1 MSWFPTFL
9 SPLAAAIAAAVA
21 VPALLVLYFLK
32 LRRRDM
38 PIASTLLWKKAIQDL
53 QVNAPF
59 QRLRRNLLLILQML
73 LLCLLI
79 LALARPVTFYQ
90 PGAGKNTVIL
100 IDRSASMS
108 ANDVNG
114 KSRLEEAR
122 RRAKDLVST
131 MERGGSAMVIAFD
144 DKAETVQPFTT
155 DTLALKNAIDSI
167 KPTDRKTR
175 LKLAYQLAD
184 AQLAFIPEQNRT
196 NVPPPDVYVFSDGRV
211 LDSGELNI
219 KGNLRYEKVGTDK
232 AGNIAIVALS
242 AKRNY
247 ERPTE
252 VQIFARLANFGSEV
266 QKADVELQVAPID
279 PSDPGRDEFKVRGV
293 AAVTLLP
300 DRWSDKER
308 SDAEKEGNLP
318 RDSVEF
324 TLDLTTA
331 AVVRVEHKNKTA
343 DTLACD
349 DVAQVVLPPPKALSV
364 LLVTDGNYYLE
375 RALNSLGLKDP
386 VTTLPTQYE
395 QKQPQNY
402 DVVIF
407 DRYAPQ
413 KLPATG
419 NFIYFGAV
427 PPGLKLKAATDQD
440 KPVMIAETGVLDWKR
455 DHPILRGLSLQKLY
469 ASEAAKLDV
478 PPESEILMDGVKGPL
493 IVLHRE
499 GRSMHL
505 VVAFDLM
512 QSNWPL
518 RVSFPIFLHN
528 ALQFMALGSDMDVR
542 EHFEPGATPRI
553 PRANLQRADAT
564 IKSVQLSGPGM
575 SRDLAVPESGDF
587 ALPALDRVGVYRTE
601 PVIPQYER
609 IAVNLLDAS
618 ESNLVPLDKPPGNL
632 GQAVAATGGK
642 SRLDLWWWIVACA
655 ALPLLLIEW
664 WVYTRRVHL

>member
-1 MSWFPTFL
+1 MTWFPTFL

-21 VPALLVLYFLK
+21 IPSLLVLYFLK

-114 KSRLEEAR
+114 KSRLEEAK

-155 DTLALKNAIDSI
+155 DTVALKNAIDSI

-219 KGNLRYEKVGTDK
+219 KGTCATRRSAPTRPGTSRSSLYPPSGITSARRRCRSSHGWRISARKCRRRTSSCKSRRSIPPIPVGTSSK
-232 AGNIAIVALS
+232 YAAWLRSHCSRTAGPT
-242 AKRNY
+242 RN
-247 ERPTE
+247 
-252 VQIFARLANFGSEV
+252 
-266 QKADVELQVAPID
+266 
-279 PSDPGRDEFKVRGV
+279 
-293 AAVTLLP
+293 AAT
-300 DRWSDKER
+300 
-308 SDAEKEGNLP
+308 P
-318 RDSVEF
+318 RRRATSRATASKF

-343 DTLACD
+343 DMLACD

-419 NFIYFGAV
+419 NFIYFGAR
-427 PPGLKLKAATDQD
+427 PAG
-440 KPVMIAETGVLDWKR
+440 AEAQG
-455 DHPILRGLSLQKLY
+455 GN
-469 ASEAAKLDV
+469 
-478 PPESEILMDGVKGPL
+478 
-493 IVLHRE
+493 
-499 GRSMHL
+499 RS
-505 VVAFDLM
+505 
-512 QSNWPL
+512 
-518 RVSFPIFLHN
+518 
-528 ALQFMALGSDMDVR
+528 
-542 EHFEPGATPRI
+542 
-553 PRANLQRADAT
+553 
-564 IKSVQLSGPGM
+564 
-575 SRDLAVPESGDF
+575 
-587 ALPALDRVGVYRTE
+587 
-601 PVIPQYER
+601 
-609 IAVNLLDAS
+609 
-618 ESNLVPLDKPPGNL
+618 
-632 GQAVAATGGK
+632 GQAGDGH
-642 SRLDLWWWIVACA
+642 RH
-655 ALPLLLIEW
+655 
-664 WVYTRRVHL
+664 RRA

>member
-1 MSWFPTFL
+1 
-9 SPLAAAIAAAVA
+9 
-21 VPALLVLYFLK
+21 
-32 LRRRDM
+32 
-38 PIASTLLWKKAIQDL
+38 
-53 QVNAPF
+53 
-59 QRLRRNLLLILQML
+59 ML

-252 VQIFARLANFGSEV
+252 VQIFARLANFGSDV

-279 PSDPGRDEFKVRGV
+279 PSDPGRGEFKVRGV

-427 PPGLKLKAATDQD
+427 PPGLKLKAVTDQD

-455 DHPILRGLSLQKLY
+455 DHPILRGL
-469 ASEAAKLDV
+469 
-478 PPESEILMDGVKGPL
+478 
-493 IVLHRE
+493 
-499 GRSMHL
+499 
-505 VVAFDLM
+505 
-512 QSNWPL
+512 
-518 RVSFPIFLHN
+518 
-528 ALQFMALGSDMDVR
+528 
-542 EHFEPGATPRI
+542 
-553 PRANLQRADAT
+553 
-564 IKSVQLSGPGM
+564 
-575 SRDLAVPESGDF
+575 
-587 ALPALDRVGVYRTE
+587 
-601 PVIPQYER
+601 
-609 IAVNLLDAS
+609 
-618 ESNLVPLDKPPGNL
+618 
-632 GQAVAATGGK
+632 
-642 SRLDLWWWIVACA
+642 
-655 ALPLLLIEW
+655 
-664 WVYTRRVHL
+664 